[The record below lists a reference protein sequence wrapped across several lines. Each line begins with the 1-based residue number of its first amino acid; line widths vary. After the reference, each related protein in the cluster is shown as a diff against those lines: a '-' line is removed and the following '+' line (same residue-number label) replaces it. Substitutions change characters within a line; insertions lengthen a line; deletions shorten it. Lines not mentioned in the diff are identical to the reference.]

1 MILRVKF
8 NYLKINS
15 SLLRTVFDLD
25 KKRKEFEK
33 LKKEVQDSNL
43 WNNKKKAIEVS
54 QKFNQL
60 KQELNDFEEL
70 KLEIEYLDEKSD
82 IGKIEKKLEE
92 KEIEIFF
99 SEKYDDGEAILSLY
113 AGVGG
118 QDAQD
123 WTAMLLRM
131 YQRYCERKKFA
142 VKILSQSFG
151 DDAGF
156 TGRTGIKSVTLEV
169 RGKFAYGF
177 LKKEKGV
184 HRLVR
189 ISPFSSKNIRQTSF
203 ALVDVIPK
211 IKDLSE
217 EKIQIK
223 PEDITI
229 DTYRASGPG
238 GQYVNKIESAVRIK
252 HLPTNIIATCQS
264 ERSQDQNKKRAMEVL
279 CSRLY
284 NFYKD
289 KEKKKISEIKGE
301 KVSVGWGNQVR
312 NYVFHPYQLVKDLR
326 TGIET
331 SNINKVLDGE
341 IEEFIEAEI
350 KLKND

>member
-1 MILRVKF
+1 M
-8 NYLKINS
+8 
-15 SLLRTVFDLD
+15 RTVFDLD
-25 KKRKEFEK
+25 NKREEFKKLETEIQKP
-33 LKKEVQDSNL
+33 DL
-43 WNNKKKAIEVS
+43 WDDKDKAVEIS

-60 KQELNDFEEL
+60 QQEISDFEEL

-82 IGKIEKKLEE
+82 INKIEKKLKE
-92 KEIEIFF
+92 KEVEVFF
-99 SEKYDDGEAILSLY
+99 SGKYDDGEAILSLY

-142 VKILSQSFG
+142 IKILSQSFG
-151 DDAGF
+151 EDAGF
-156 TGRTGIKSVTLEV
+156 TGRTGVKSVTLEV

-177 LKKEKGV
+177 LKKENGV

-217 EKIQIK
+217 EKIEIR
-223 PEDITI
+223 PEDVTI

-238 GQYVNKIESAVRIK
+238 GQYVNKTESAVRIK
-252 HLPTNIIATCQS
+252 HLPTNIVATCQS

-279 CSRLY
+279 YSRLY
-284 NFYKD
+284 DFYKD
-289 KEKKKISEIKGE
+289 KKEKKMSEIKGE

-326 TGIET
+326 TGVET
-331 SNINKVLDGE
+331 SNINKVLDGD

-350 KLKND
+350 KLKDD

>member
-1 MILRVKF
+1 
-8 NYLKINS
+8 
-15 SLLRTVFDLD
+15 LRTVFDFD
-25 KKRKEFEK
+25 
-33 LKKEVQDSNL
+33 
-43 WNNKKKAIEVS
+43 NKKKEFKELKIEIQKPDLWEDKDKAVEIS
-54 QKFNQL
+54 QRFNRL
-60 KQELNDFEEL
+60 KQEISDFEEL
-70 KLEIEYLDEKSD
+70 KLEIEYLDEKSNID
-82 IGKIEKKLEE
+82 KIEKKLKD
-92 KEIEIFF
+92 KEVEVFF
-99 SEKYDDGEAILSLY
+99 SGKYDDAEAILSLY

-131 YQRYCERKKFA
+131 YQRYFERKKFA

-151 DDAGF
+151 EDAGS

-177 LKKEKGV
+177 LKKENGV

-211 IKDLSE
+211 IKNLSE
-217 EKIQIK
+217 EKIEIK
-223 PEDITI
+223 PEDITV

-238 GQYVNKIESAVRIK
+238 GQYVNKTESAVRVK
-252 HLPTNIIATCQS
+252 HLPTNIVATCQT

-284 NFYKD
+284 NFYKNEE
-289 KEKKKISEIKGE
+289 KEKMSKIKGE

-312 NYVFHPYQLVKDLR
+312 NYVFQPYQLVKDLR

-341 IEEFIEAEI
+341 LEEFIEAEI
-350 KLKND
+350 KLKDD

>member
-1 MILRVKF
+1 M
-8 NYLKINS
+8 
-15 SLLRTVFDLD
+15 RTVFDFD
-25 KKRKEFEK
+25 
-33 LKKEVQDSNL
+33 
-43 WNNKKKAIEVS
+43 NKKKELEKLGVEIKKPDLWDDKEKAIEIS

-60 KQELNDFEEL
+60 EQEINDFEEL
-70 KLEIEYLDEKSD
+70 KLEVEYLDEKSD
-82 IGKIEKKLEE
+82 IKKIEKKLKE
-92 KEIEIFF
+92 KEIEVFF
-99 SEKYDDGEAILSLY
+99 SEKYDKGDAILFLY

-123 WTAMLLRM
+123 WVTMLLRM
-131 YQRYCERKKFA
+131 YQKYCERKNFK

-151 DDAGF
+151 EEAGS
-156 TGRTGIKSVTLEV
+156 TGRTGIKSVTLEIK
-169 RGKFAYGF
+169 GKFAYGF
-177 LKKEKGV
+177 LKREKGV

-203 ALVDVIPK
+203 ALVDIIPK

-217 EKIQIK
+217 EKIKIN
-223 PEDITI
+223 PDDIVVN
-229 DTYRASGPG
+229 TYKASGPG
-238 GQYVNKIESAVRIK
+238 GQYVNKTESAVRIK
-252 HLPTNIIATCQS
+252 HLPTNIVATCQS

-284 NFYKD
+284 DFYKD
-289 KEKKKISEIKGE
+289 KKDEEILELKGE

-312 NYVFHPYQLVKDLR
+312 NYVFQPYQLVKDLR
-326 TGIET
+326 TNVET

-341 IEEFIEAEI
+341 IEEFIEAQI

>member
-1 MILRVKF
+1 M
-8 NYLKINS
+8 
-15 SLLRTVFDLD
+15 RTVFDLD
-25 KKRKEFEK
+25 NKREEFKKLETEIQKP
-33 LKKEVQDSNL
+33 DL
-43 WNNKKKAIEVS
+43 WDDKDKAVEIS

-60 KQELNDFEEL
+60 QQEISDFEEL

-82 IGKIEKKLEE
+82 INKIEKKLKE
-92 KEIEIFF
+92 KEVEVFF
-99 SEKYDDGEAILSLY
+99 SGKYDGGEAILSLY

-142 VKILSQSFG
+142 IKILSQSFG
-151 DDAGF
+151 EDAGF
-156 TGRTGIKSVTLEV
+156 TGRTGVKSVTLEV

-177 LKKEKGV
+177 LKKENGV

-217 EKIQIK
+217 EKIEIR
-223 PEDITI
+223 PEDVTI

-238 GQYVNKIESAVRIK
+238 GQYVNKTESAVRIK
-252 HLPTNIIATCQS
+252 HLPTNIVATCQS

-279 CSRLY
+279 YSRLY
-284 NFYKD
+284 DFYKD
-289 KEKKKISEIKGE
+289 KKEKKMSEIKGE

-326 TGIET
+326 TGVET
-331 SNINKVLDGE
+331 SNINKVLDGD

-350 KLKND
+350 KLKDD

>member
-1 MILRVKF
+1 M
-8 NYLKINS
+8 
-15 SLLRTVFDLD
+15 RTVFDLD
-25 KKRKEFEK
+25 
-33 LKKEVQDSNL
+33 
-43 WNNKKKAIEVS
+43 NKKKELKKLEIEIQKPDLWNDKDEAIEIS

-60 KQELNDFEEL
+60 KQEIGDFEEL
-70 KLEIEYLDEKSD
+70 KLEIECLDKKSN
-82 IGKIEKKLEE
+82 INKIEKKIKE
-92 KEIEIFF
+92 KEAEVFF
-99 SEKYDDGEAILSLY
+99 SEKYDKGGAILSLY

-131 YQRYCERKKFA
+131 YQRYCERKKFV

-177 LKKEKGV
+177 LKKENGV

-189 ISPFSSKNIRQTSF
+189 VSPFSSKNIRQTSF

-223 PEDITI
+223 PEDIAI

-238 GQYVNKIESAVRIK
+238 GQYVNKTESAVRIK

-279 CSRLY
+279 YSRLY
-284 NFYKD
+284 DFHKD
-289 KEKKKISEIKGE
+289 KNKEKMSKIKGE
-301 KVSVGWGNQVR
+301 KVSVSWGNQVR

-326 TGIET
+326 TGVET
-331 SNINKVLDGE
+331 PNINKVLDGE